1 MAKRKDKDA
10 PPRALFTDEQLAAM
24 SAHELARVRL
34 RDDEVR
40 RLRAM
45 NDERHR
51 QAAARGVRLD
61 AEQALLLAELRA
73 LGLPLRWLD
82 DLDLKAPAGEA
93 AATVLLRHLQLPY
106 SSATKARIAHLLS
119 VPVPAVRKAWPL
131 LVREYADARTGSGII
146 APGDTLELPY
156 PEKDALANA
165 LAAAVTNRTL
175 GDLVDLVR
183 DRSHGESRIL
193 LLSPLFRRRNRDET
207 VTTLLDHL
215 AEDPELATEIG
226 ARRAR
231 CDKAARA
238 APRRAAV
245 VLFPAAARSADG

>member
-1 MAKRKDKDA
+1 MAKRKDRDA

-24 SAHELARVRL
+24 SGHELACVRL
-34 RDDEVR
+34 TDDEVR
-40 RLRAM
+40 RLRAI

-51 QAAARGVRLD
+51 QASARGVRLD

-73 LGLPLRWLD
+73 LGLPLRWLN

-93 AATVLLRHLQLPY
+93 AAAVLLRHLQLPY
-106 SSATKARIAHLLS
+106 SSATKAQIAHLLAA
-119 VPVPAVRKAWPL
+119 PVPAVRKAWPL
-131 LVREYADARTGSGII
+131 LVREYGDARTGRGII

-156 PEKDALANA
+156 LEKDALANT
-165 LAAAVTNRTL
+165 LAAAITNRTL

-183 DRSHGESRIL
+183 DRRHGESRVL
-193 LLSPLFRRRNRDET
+193 LLPPLFRRRNRDET
-207 VTTLLDHL
+207 VKTLLDEL
-215 AEDPELATEIG
+215 AEDPELATEIA

-231 CDKAARA
+231 WDKAARA

-245 VLFPAAARSADG
+245 LLFPAPAHNVDG